1 VKRRFVKRSAVL
13 FAVTLFFI
21 APQGCFAAGG
31 EKPQGRL
38 ETTELVILR
47 NDGTGAAT
55 VLAEIA
61 SADEQRRRG
70 LMGRKSLADG
80 EGMFF
85 VFETDRILSFWM
97 KDTLIPLSIA
107 FIAYDGRILEIHDM
121 ESQSLRPV
129 QSARSARYAL
139 EVPRGWFARS
149 RIEPGDTIQLTESK

>member
-1 VKRRFVKRSAVL
+1 MRRKAGL
-13 FAVTLFFI
+13 FAAALFF
-21 APQGCFAAGG
+21 AALQSCAAAGG
-31 EKPQGRL
+31 GKPQGKL
-38 ETTELVILR
+38 ETAGLTIAR
-47 NDGTGAAT
+47 ADGSAVE

-61 SADEQRRRG
+61 RSDEQRSRG

-80 EGMFF
+80 EGMLF

-121 ESQSLRPV
+121 EALSTRSV

-139 EVPRGWFARS
+139 EVPQGWFARS
-149 RIEPGDTIQLTESK
+149 QTGPGDTVQGLGR